1 MLKEQFLPTEFKFK
15 ENPRIAGMNVNPK
28 IVKRIEAPFL
38 INRLHII
45 GWEKNNFRS
54 RCEKREVSVRFL
66 SHFTEV
72 IDETPFAD
80 QWQKVYRP
88 TKFSIFFFWC
98 ISEKKKPTGKK
109 IESWIS
115 LTNWNEN
122 SNKKSYQGNF
132 YFLLRPKMSLNYI
145 E

>member
-66 SHFTEV
+66 SHFTGSDRRNPFCRPVTKGLSSDEV
-72 IDETPFAD
+72 FNLLLL
-80 QWQKVYRP
+80 VY
-88 TKFSIFFFWC
+88 IW
-98 ISEKKKPTGKK
+98 KKKPTGKK
-109 IESWIS
+109 IESWIW

>member
-15 ENPRIAGMNVNPK
+15 ENSRIAGMNVNPK

-66 SHFTEV
+66 SHFTGSDRRNPFCRPVTKGLSSDEV
-72 IDETPFAD
+72 FNLLLLVYIWKKNPQARKKRVGYH
-80 QWQKVYRP
+80 WQTEMKIVIKRA
-88 TKFSIFFFWC
+88 TRAIF
-98 ISEKKKPTGKK
+98 I
-109 IESWIS
+109 
-115 LTNWNEN
+115 
-122 SNKKSYQGNF
+122 F
-132 YFLLRPKMSLNYI
+132 YYALKCL
-145 E
+145 